1 MSNLLLIEKYLVKSR
16 IQDFLSFSLQLGLIV
31 FIVVVINLPLVSCA
45 CTSNKIEF
53 IDVIKMLSLLYMVSL
68 GDFVGAYNN

>member
-1 MSNLLLIEKYLVKSR
+1 LKNIWSKVEFKISYHFPYN
-16 IQDFLSFSLQLGLIV
+16 FGLIV